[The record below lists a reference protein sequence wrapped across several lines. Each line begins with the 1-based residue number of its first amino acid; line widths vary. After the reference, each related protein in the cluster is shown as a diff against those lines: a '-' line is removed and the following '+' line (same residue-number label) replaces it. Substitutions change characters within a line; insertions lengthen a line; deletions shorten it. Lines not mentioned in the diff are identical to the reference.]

1 MKMKNCEIESPD
13 NSVGMGVSE
22 WKQHGLKFGYWN
34 FFETEIRKDWQTE
47 EVASSRLQ
55 ILDSLKEKIEN
66 MQPEPPYPNASNGY
80 QSELDKEE
88 KIENEVLL
96 KVLDLLD
103 KLK

>member
-55 ILDSLKEKIEN
+55 ILDSLKEKIE
-66 MQPEPPYPNASNGY
+66 
-80 QSELDKEE
+80 KIEE
-88 KIENEVLL
+88 KLEKKGWE
-96 KVLDLLD
+96 DLCIAFES
-103 KLK
+103 